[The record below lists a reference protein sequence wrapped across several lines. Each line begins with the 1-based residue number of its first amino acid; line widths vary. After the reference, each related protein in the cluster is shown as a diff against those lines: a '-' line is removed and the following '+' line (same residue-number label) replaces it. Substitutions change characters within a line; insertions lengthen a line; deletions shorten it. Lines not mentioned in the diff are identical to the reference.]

1 MTTCPPKEK
10 QPCSV
15 ELGRI
20 RTTDREMMRSLFI
33 LLAIVA
39 MTTAFSPSSSTVSRR
54 VQSISSS
61 SSSYVRTSLSDHIVG
76 RRSTSLNIDL
86 GEPEREK
93 LTRDTEPDEFFS
105 TNTDKMSDSEK
116 LPIAI
121 AGLVGISLP
130 FILGLIALYAAK

>member
-1 MTTCPPKEK
+1 MTTVKFTQREALFYLCTGTE
-10 QPCSV
+10 QQ
-15 ELGRI
+15 
-20 RTTDREMMRSLFI
+20 TREMMRSLFI
-33 LLAIVA
+33 LLAIVAA

-61 SSSYVRTSLSDHIVG
+61 SSSSYVRTP
-76 RRSTSLNIDL
+76 TSLKIDL

>member
-1 MTTCPPKEK
+1 
-10 QPCSV
+10 
-15 ELGRI
+15 
-20 RTTDREMMRSLFI
+20 MMRSLFI

-61 SSSYVRTSLSDHIVG
+61 TA
-76 RRSTSLNIDL
+76 LNIEL